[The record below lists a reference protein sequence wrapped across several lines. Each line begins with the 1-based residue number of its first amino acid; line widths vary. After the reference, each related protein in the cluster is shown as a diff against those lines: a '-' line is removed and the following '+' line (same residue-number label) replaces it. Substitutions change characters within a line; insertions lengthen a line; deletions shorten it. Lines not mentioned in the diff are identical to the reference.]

1 MGAEP
6 GQREITVVLDA
17 DSVGHAVRRIAQEIV
32 QSHPDPGAIALLGI
46 LSRGRPLADRIATE
60 IERIHGTAPPV
71 GSLSTVLYRDDL
83 RSGRRLPK
91 FGTGETHFDFDV
103 NGITVVLID
112 DVFATGRTTR
122 AALDEIIDYG
132 RPTRIE
138 LACLVDR
145 GVRELPIRP
154 DYVGW
159 TIGTSPRDHVTVHL
173 VETDGEDAVLLA
185 KLPADDDAE

>member
-6 GQREITVVLDA
+6 EQREVTVVLDA
-17 DSVGHAVRRIAQEIV
+17 DSVGHAVRRIAHEIV
-32 QSHPDPGAIALLGI
+32 ETHPEPTAIGLLGI
-46 LSRGRPLADRIATE
+46 LSRGRPLADRIASE
-60 IERIHGTAPPV
+60 IERFHGTAPPV

-91 FGTGETHFDFDV
+91 FGSGETHFDFDV
-103 NGITVVLID
+103 TGMTVILVD

-132 RPTRIE
+132 RPMRIE

-145 GVRELPIRP
+145 GIRELPIRP

-159 TIGTSPRDHVTVHL
+159 SIGTTAQDHVTVHL

-185 KLPADDDAE
+185 KLAAEDVE

>member
-6 GQREITVVLDA
+6 EQREITVVLDA
-17 DSVGHAVRRIAQEIV
+17 ESVGLAVRRIAREIV
-32 QSHPDPGAIALLGI
+32 QTHPEAEAIALLGI

-60 IERIHGTAPPV
+60 IERIHGTAPRV

-83 RSGRRLPK
+83 RSGKRLPK

-103 NGITVVLID
+103 TGITVVLVD

-132 RPTRIE
+132 RPMRIE

-145 GVRELPIRP
+145 GIRELPIRP

-159 TIGTSPRDHVTVHL
+159 SIGTNAQDHVTVHL

-185 KLPADDDAE
+185 KIWADNDAG

>member
-1 MGAEP
+1 MGAES
-6 GQREITVVLDA
+6 GQHEVTVVLDA
-17 DSVGHAVRRIAQEIV
+17 DSVGYAVRRLAQEIV
-32 QSHPDPGAIALLGI
+32 QAHPDPTEFALMGI
-46 LSRGRPLADRIATE
+46 LSRGRPLADRIAVE
-60 IERIHGTAPPV
+60 IKRIVGNAPMV
-71 GSLSTVLYRDDL
+71 GSLSTMLYRDDL

-91 FGTGETHFDFDV
+91 FGSGETHFDFDV
-103 NGITVVLID
+103 NGITVILVD

-145 GVRELPIRP
+145 GVRELPVRP

-159 TIGTSPRDHVTVHL
+159 AIGTSPNDHVTVHL
-173 VETDGEDAVLLA
+173 TETDGEDAVLLA
-185 KLPADDDAE
+185 KTSSEDDAG

>member
-1 MGAEP
+1 MSAESE
-6 GQREITVVLDA
+6 QREVTVVLDA
-17 DSVGHAVRRIAQEIV
+17 ESVGHAVKRLAQEIV
-32 QSHPDPGAIALLGI
+32 QSHPDPDSFALMGI
-46 LSRGRPLADRIATE
+46 LSRGRPLADRLAAE
-60 IERIHGTAPPV
+60 IERIQGTAPRV

-83 RSGRRLPK
+83 RSGRRVPK
-91 FGTGETHFDFDV
+91 FGSGETHFDFDV
-103 NGITVVLID
+103 NGITVILVD

-122 AALDEIIDYG
+122 AALDETIDYG

-159 TIGTSPRDHVTVHL
+159 SIGTIPEDHVTVHL
-173 VETDGEDAVLLA
+173 METDGEDAVLLA
-185 KLPADDDAE
+185 KGSVVDAE